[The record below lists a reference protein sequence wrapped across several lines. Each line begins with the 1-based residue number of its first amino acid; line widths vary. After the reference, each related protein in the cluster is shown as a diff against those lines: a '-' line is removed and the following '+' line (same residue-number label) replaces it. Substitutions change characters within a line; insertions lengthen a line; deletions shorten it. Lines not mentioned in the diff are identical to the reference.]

1 MRKKEER
8 VKALKGLF
16 VPDFWEDF
24 KEVIGNCELM
34 TAALKTTDPDC
45 LTDIEFAFKPG
56 EKMIVYREFIQAYKK
71 GWIGV
76 RRCVVI
82 TYLAEHTNLADN
94 SDLPTRI
101 NTIRQGFKRH
111 RLVFCE

>member
-34 TAALKTTDPDC
+34 TEASKTADPDD
-45 LTDIEFAFKPG
+45 LTDIKFAFKPG
-56 EKMIVYREFIQAYKK
+56 DKMVIYREFIQAFKK

-76 RRCVVI
+76 RLSVVI

>member
-16 VPDFWEDF
+16 VPDFWEDV
-24 KEVIGNCELM
+24 KEIIGNCELM
-34 TAALKTTDPDC
+34 TEASKTADPDD
-45 LTDIEFAFKPG
+45 LTDIKFAFKPG
-56 EKMIVYREFIQAYKK
+56 DKMVIYREFIQAFKK
-71 GWIGV
+71 GWVGV
-76 RRCVVI
+76 RWCVVI
-82 TYLAEHTNLADN
+82 TYLAEFTNLADN